1 MEQVSCPRT
10 LGCVKHPV
18 LALVGSKLSSQ
29 GLRVCYSGKREAN
42 SHAKCYGSVSS

>member
-10 LGCVKHPV
+10 LACMKHPL

-29 GLRVCYSGKREAN
+29 GLGVSYSGKREAN
-42 SHAKCYGSVSS
+42 SHTKC